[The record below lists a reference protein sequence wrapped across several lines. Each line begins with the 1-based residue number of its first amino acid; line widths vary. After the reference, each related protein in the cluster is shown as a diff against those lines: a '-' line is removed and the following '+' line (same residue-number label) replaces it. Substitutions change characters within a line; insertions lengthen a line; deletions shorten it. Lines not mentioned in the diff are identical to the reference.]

1 MQEELQNSIEKILNQ
16 VLPDLFKEFSLD
28 FQKEA
33 GQWRISITT
42 TNPNPE
48 LANDIREIILSLQ
61 HYIRIYIHKLYPQD
75 RTHFLIDVNEY
86 RVGRE
91 KKIKNTIPTIAEE
104 RVLIEGKTAVLINLS
119 SYERMIVHNILDGTK
134 GISTNSVGFGNQR
147 KLLIMPNSET
157 GAASMDNSMIIDID
171 KI

>member
-1 MQEELQNSIEKILNQ
+1 MQTELQNSIEKVMDQ
-16 VLPDLFKEFSLD
+16 VLPTLFKEYSLE

-33 GQWRISITT
+33 DQWRIIIQTIT
-42 TNPNPE
+42 PNPDLE
-48 LANDIREIILSLQ
+48 EESRDIIHSLQ

-75 RTHFLIDVNEY
+75 RTHFLIDIDGY
-86 RVGRE
+86 RVARE
-91 KKIKNTIPTIAEE
+91 KKIKAKIPTIAEE
-104 RVLIEGKTAVLINLS
+104 RVLIEGKTVVLIGLS
-119 SYERMIVHNILDGTK
+119 SYERMIIHNILDGIK

-157 GAASMDNSMIIDID
+157 GAASMDNSLIINID